1 MATLEQ
7 AIELAVKYHKGQVDK
22 AGNPYIL
29 HPLRLMQKMEYESDQ
44 IVAVLHDIIED
55 TPVTL
60 EMLKEMGFKSYVIE
74 AIDCLTK
81 QKDEEY
87 DRYIDRICEDDTAC
101 KVKLADLEDNMDLS
115 RLSEI
120 KEEDKSRLQKYQK
133 AHDKITKTINRTC
146 SGCGNPPMYC
156 DCHEG
161 LL

>member
-29 HPLRLMQKMEYESDQ
+29 HPLRLMQKMEFESDQ

-60 EMLKEMGFKSYVIE
+60 EMLKEMRFKSYVIE
-74 AIDCLTK
+74 TIDCLTK

-87 DRYIDRICEDDTAC
+87 DRYIDRICKEYTAC
-101 KVKLADLEDNMDLS
+101 IIKLLDLEDNMDLS
-115 RLSEI
+115 RLPEI
-120 KEEDKSRLQKYQK
+120 
-133 AHDKITKTINRTC
+133 
-146 SGCGNPPMYC
+146 
-156 DCHEG
+156 
-161 LL
+161 